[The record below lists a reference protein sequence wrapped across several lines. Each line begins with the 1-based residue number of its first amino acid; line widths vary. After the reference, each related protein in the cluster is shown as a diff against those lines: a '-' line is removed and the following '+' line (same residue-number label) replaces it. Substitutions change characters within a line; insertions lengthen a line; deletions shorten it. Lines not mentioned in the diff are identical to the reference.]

1 MIPDPPIHNP
11 QSMIPD
17 PPIPDPPIHNPQS
30 TIPNPKKRK
39 RVPIQI
45 HHSAEEEKGSNPNTP
60 LHRKKKGFQSKY
72 TTPQKY
78 RFALNKVLSLREN
91 RPNLREKNTDLR
103 SASD

>member
-1 MIPDPPIHNP
+1 MAYLTDQRAWIFGN
-11 QSMIPD
+11 QS
-17 PPIPDPPIHNPQS
+17 PIPNPQS
-30 TIPNPKKRK
+30 TIPNPQSPNNPQSPEK
-39 RVPIQI
+39 
-45 HHSAEEEKGSNPNTP
+45 EKGSNPNTP
-60 LHRKKKGFQSKY
+60 LRRKKKGFQSKY